1 MRHIHFRASPHH
13 EAKLQSMADA
23 LGTTPSAVLRELVEN
38 AELKP
43 VNFSPVAILQDKNN
57 SRNAQVLTGQSAAA
71 VLA

>member
-38 AELKP
+38 AELMP
-43 VNFSPVAILQDKNN
+43 VKYSPVAILQQKNN
-57 SRNAQVLTGQSAAA
+57 SRAQVLTGQRAAA
-71 VLA
+71 VAA